1 MKFWE
6 KIKDFLYDSIDYI
19 IMLIVIIAVVCIISW
34 RLDILFVN
42 NGANSTLTKNIENN
56 NDDTKVVE
64 NIDGD
69 KDNKGNNELAD
80 DKTNT
85 DSQENT
91 DENSNE
97 ETQTDENTDSEEKP
111 ADDKKAAEEKP
122 ADDKKDAEEKPA
134 DDKKDTEEKPAESGG
149 TIEVNIPAKS
159 LPGEIGKIL
168 EQQGVVSNAKDFV
181 NKCVELKLDTKLK
194 SGKFTIQKGA
204 SLDQIV
210 KIIAKVK

>member
-1 MKFWE
+1 MNFWE
-6 KIKDFLYDSIDYI
+6 KFKDFLYNSIDYI

-56 NDDTKVVE
+56 NDDKKVVE

-69 KDNKGNNELAD
+69 QNNEGNNEDTGEKLPETPGNAEGSDEEAPVDTAGDANAD
-80 DKTNT
+80 
-85 DSQENT
+85 
-91 DENSNE
+91 E
-97 ETQTDENTDSEEKP
+97 ETPTETAGDANEEKP
-111 ADDKKAAEEKP
+111 AEEKP
-122 ADDKKDAEEKPA
+122 A
-134 DDKKDTEEKPAESGG
+134 EEKPAETGG

-168 EQQGVVSNAKDFV
+168 EQQGVVSSATDFV

-194 SGKFTIQKGA
+194 SGKFTFNKGA
-204 SLDQIV
+204 SLDDVV
-210 KIIAKVK
+210 KIIAQVKK

>member
-1 MKFWE
+1 MNFWE
-6 KIKDFLYDSIDYI
+6 KFKDFLYNSIDYI

-56 NDDTKVVE
+56 NDDKKVVE

-69 KDNKGNNELAD
+69 QNNEGTNED
-80 DKTNT
+80 TGDKLPETAG
-85 DSQENT
+85 DANT
-91 DENSNE
+91 DEEAPVESAGDANADE
-97 ETQTDENTDSEEKP
+97 KTPTETAGDANEEKP
-111 ADDKKAAEEKP
+111 AEEKP
-122 ADDKKDAEEKPA
+122 A
-134 DDKKDTEEKPAESGG
+134 EEKPAETGG

-168 EQQGVVSNAKDFV
+168 EQQGVVSSATDFV

-194 SGKFTIQKGA
+194 SGKFTFNKGA
-204 SLDQIV
+204 SLDDVV
-210 KIIAKVK
+210 KIIAQIKK

>member
-1 MKFWE
+1 MNFWE
-6 KIKDFLYDSIDYI
+6 KFKDFLYNSIDYI

-56 NDDTKVVE
+56 NDDKKVVE

-69 KDNKGNNELAD
+69 QNTDGNNED
-80 DKTNT
+80 TGDKLPETAGNSET
-85 DSQENT
+85 S
-91 DENSNE
+91 DEEAPVETAGDANANE
-97 ETQTDENTDSEEKP
+97 ETPTETAGDANEEKP
-111 ADDKKAAEEKP
+111 AEEKP
-122 ADDKKDAEEKPA
+122 A
-134 DDKKDTEEKPAESGG
+134 EEKPAETGG

-168 EQQGVVSNAKDFV
+168 EQQGVVSSATDFV

-194 SGKFTIQKGA
+194 SGKFTFNKGA
-204 SLDQIV
+204 SLDDVV
-210 KIIAKVK
+210 KIIAQIKK

>member
-1 MKFWE
+1 MNFWE
-6 KIKDFLYDSIDYI
+6 KFKDFLYNSIDYI

-56 NDDTKVVE
+56 NDDKKVVE

-69 KDNKGNNELAD
+69 QNTDGNNEDNGEKLPE
-80 DKTNT
+80 TPGNSET
-85 DSQENT
+85 S
-91 DENSNE
+91 DEEAPVETAGDANASE
-97 ETQTDENTDSEEKP
+97 ETPTET
-111 ADDKKAAEEKP
+111 AG
-122 ADDKKDAEEKPA
+122 DAN
-134 DDKKDTEEKPAESGG
+134 EEKPAEEKPQEEKPAETGG

-168 EQQGVVSNAKDFV
+168 EQQGVVSSATDFV

-194 SGKFTIQKGA
+194 SGKFTFNKGA
-204 SLDQIV
+204 SLDDVV
-210 KIIAKVK
+210 KIIAQIKK

>member
-1 MKFWE
+1 MNFWE
-6 KIKDFLYDSIDYI
+6 KFKDFLYNSIDYI

-56 NDDTKVVE
+56 NDDKKVVE

-69 KDNKGNNELAD
+69 QNNEGNNED
-80 DKTNT
+80 TGDKLPETPGNAEV
-85 DSQENT
+85 S
-91 DENSNE
+91 DEEAPVDTAGDANA
-97 ETQTDENTDSEEKP
+97 SEEEP
-111 ADDKKAAEEKP
+111 TETAG
-122 ADDKKDAEEKPA
+122 DAN
-134 DDKKDTEEKPAESGG
+134 EEKPAEEKPQEEKPAETGG

-168 EQQGVVSNAKDFV
+168 EQQGVVSSATDFV

-194 SGKFTIQKGA
+194 SGKFTFNKGA
-204 SLDQIV
+204 SLDDVV
-210 KIIAKVK
+210 KIIAQVKK

>member
-1 MKFWE
+1 MNFWE
-6 KIKDFLYDSIDYI
+6 KFKDFLYNSIDYI

-56 NDDTKVVE
+56 NDDKKVVE

-69 KDNKGNNELAD
+69 QNTEAGNEDTGEKLPETAGD
-80 DKTNT
+80 A
-85 DSQENT
+85 NT
-91 DENSNE
+91 DEEAPVDTAGDANADE
-97 ETQTDENTDSEEKP
+97 ETPTET
-111 ADDKKAAEEKP
+111 AG
-122 ADDKKDAEEKPA
+122 DAN
-134 DDKKDTEEKPAESGG
+134 EEKPAEKNTAEEKPQEEKPAETGG

-168 EQQGVVSNAKDFV
+168 EQQGVVSSATDFV

-194 SGKFTIQKGA
+194 SGKFTFNKGA
-204 SLDQIV
+204 SLDDVV
-210 KIIAKVK
+210 KIIAQIKK

>member
-1 MKFWE
+1 MNFWE
-6 KIKDFLYDSIDYI
+6 KFKDFLYNSIDYI

-56 NDDTKVVE
+56 NDDKKVVE

-69 KDNKGNNELAD
+69 QNTDGNNED
-80 DKTNT
+80 TGDKLPETAGNSETSDEEAPVETAGDANT
-85 DSQENT
+85 
-91 DENSNE
+91 NE
-97 ETQTDENTDSEEKP
+97 EAPTETAGDANEEKP
-111 ADDKKAAEEKP
+111 AEEKP
-122 ADDKKDAEEKPA
+122 A
-134 DDKKDTEEKPAESGG
+134 EEKPAETGG

-168 EQQGVVSNAKDFV
+168 EQQGVVSSATDFV

-194 SGKFTIQKGA
+194 SGKFTFNKGA
-204 SLDQIV
+204 SLDDVV
-210 KIIAKVK
+210 KIIAQVKK

>member
-1 MKFWE
+1 MNFWE
-6 KIKDFLYDSIDYI
+6 KFKDFLYNSIDYI

-56 NDDTKVVE
+56 NDDKKVVE

-69 KDNKGNNELAD
+69 QNNEA
-80 DKTNT
+80 
-85 DSQENT
+85 
-91 DENSNE
+91 SNE
-97 ETQTDENTDSEEKP
+97 DTGDKLPETPGNAEVSDEEAPVDTAGDANASEEEP
-111 ADDKKAAEEKP
+111 TETAG
-122 ADDKKDAEEKPA
+122 DAN
-134 DDKKDTEEKPAESGG
+134 EEKPAEEKPQEEKPAETGG

-168 EQQGVVSNAKDFV
+168 EQQGVVSSATDFV

-194 SGKFTIQKGA
+194 SGKFTFNKGA
-204 SLDQIV
+204 SLDDVV
-210 KIIAKVK
+210 KIIAQVKK